1 MACHHSPNE
10 AGEFASD
17 SGSSDVVGTGEA
29 DPLEFAFEP
38 FIGLIGVSNDRWFI
52 SLLSGFQCLGFSS
65 DLTST
70 VALCGFCE

>member
-1 MACHHSPNE
+1 MVGHHTPDE
-10 AGEFASD
+10 AGEFTGD
-17 SGSSDVVGTGEA
+17 SGGGNVVGAGEI
-29 DPLEFAFEP
+29 DSLKLAFEP
-38 FIGLIGVSNDRWFI
+38 FIGLIGVSNDCWFI